1 MSTKVEA
8 VLDMESGALAGNW
21 DKFKSHLA
29 DDVYFKVGNTTEVRG
44 PQAVVDYMVKL
55 LSTRLAINDVKIRSA
70 WETDDAAILEFNM
83 GALRILDNK
92 QVAFPC
98 LDIYRF
104 RGDKIHDWR
113 VYAIEPTHIT

>member
-8 VLDMESGALAGNW
+8 VLDMESGAFAGNW

-29 DDVYFKVGNTTEVRG
+29 DDVYFRVGNTAELRG
-44 PQAVVDYMVKL
+44 PQAVADYMIQML
-55 LSTRLAINDVKIRSA
+55 ANRLAINDLKIRSA
-70 WETDDAAILEFNM
+70 WDTDDAAIVEFTI
-83 GALRILDNK
+83 GALRFRDNK
-92 QVAFPC
+92 QVTFPC

-104 RGDKIHDWR
+104 RGDKISDWR